1 MSKDSERYSFIFIVY
16 NFIKNVFLLIIIY
29 TIFIKIYFYNE
40 KLKKIL
46 NKKSLNLFI
55 YLFM

>member
-1 MSKDSERYSFIFIVY
+1 M
-16 NFIKNVFLLIIIY
+16 NFLINY
-29 TIFIKIYFYNE
+29 KKKKQE

-55 YLFM
+55 YLCK